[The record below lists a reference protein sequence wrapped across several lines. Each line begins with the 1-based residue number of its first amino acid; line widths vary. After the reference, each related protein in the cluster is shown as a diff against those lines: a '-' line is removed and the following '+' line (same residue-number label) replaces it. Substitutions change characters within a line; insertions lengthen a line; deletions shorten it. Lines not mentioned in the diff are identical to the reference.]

1 MSNVKEIESAIQT
14 LGRTELQELV
24 AWIEDYLEDQMD
36 FTDEF
41 KASIEQS
48 ILLLARKLAKGTF
61 DLLHV
66 AHDFE
71 TSRTREWREA

>member
-41 KASIEQS
+41 KASIEQG
-48 ILLLARKLAKGTF
+48 R
-61 DLLHV
+61 
-66 AHDFE
+66 HDIAE
-71 TSRTREWREA
+71 GRVRIVNPGS

>member
-24 AWIEDYLEDQMD
+24 AWIENYLEDQMD

-41 KASIEQS
+41 KASIEQGRCDIAEGRVRIMNPGS
-48 ILLLARKLAKGTF
+48 
-61 DLLHV
+61 
-66 AHDFE
+66 
-71 TSRTREWREA
+71 